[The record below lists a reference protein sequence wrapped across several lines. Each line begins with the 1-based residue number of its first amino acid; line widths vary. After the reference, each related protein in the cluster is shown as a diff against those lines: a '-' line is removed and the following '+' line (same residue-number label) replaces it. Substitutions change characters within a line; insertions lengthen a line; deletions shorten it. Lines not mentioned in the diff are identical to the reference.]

1 MKRKKYDS
9 VGLYSS
15 CTVTLNDISFSSS
28 LSPLQN
34 SGSCNSFYSLCHF
47 KNVYDDYDDDDD
59 DDELRSG
66 FAGTDGNTHVN
77 SLLWKPVPTISGFK
91 GPKRPCPFPKLDP
104 SKFQER
110 PSGSS
115 RMQENLLA
123 VEVRGN
129 LQHSQTP

>member
-1 MKRKKYDS
+1 MTFPFPSHYLPSRT
-9 VGLYSS
+9 VVLATVFTLYA
-15 CTVTLNDISFSSS
+15 TL
-28 LSPLQN
+28 
-34 SGSCNSFYSLCHF
+34 
-47 KNVYDDYDDDDD
+47 KNVYDDYDDDD
-59 DDELRSG
+59 ELRSG
-66 FAGTDGNTHVN
+66 FAATDGNTHVN

-91 GPKRPCPFPKLDP
+91 GPKRPCPFPKLAP